1 MWRWSP
7 CCCTY
12 LRPFFNIRPMLF
24 CKVIP
29 LVRLILGPQEGPS
42 FDLFNAFLSFYF
54 KSHKYFN
61 FIPKNCKLKLIFFP
75 VCIILDCGLSLR
87 SFCLWR
93 SKALERLKR
102 PVCKNCGWNISRAI
116 AAILLCPCRVTWW
129 HPDTSTGLWTLPT
142 HRFTTGE
149 KPSVAFQS
157 PKFFDWN
164 IFLRKAQLF
173 DVLISNFY
181 LVV

>member
-1 MWRWSP
+1 MISQYDFIILQFS
-7 CCCTY
+7 Y
-12 LRPFFNIRPMLF
+12 LIFIDSWLTNFYVKFHIF
-24 CKVIP
+24 K
-29 LVRLILGPQEGPS
+29 
-42 FDLFNAFLSFYF
+42 FLSFYF

-61 FIPKNCKLKLIFFP
+61 FIPKNCKFKLIFFP

-157 PKFFDWN
+157 PKFSFEKLN
-164 IFLRKAQLF
+164 YLTYLSRIF
-173 DVLISNFY
+173 IW
-181 LVV
+181 